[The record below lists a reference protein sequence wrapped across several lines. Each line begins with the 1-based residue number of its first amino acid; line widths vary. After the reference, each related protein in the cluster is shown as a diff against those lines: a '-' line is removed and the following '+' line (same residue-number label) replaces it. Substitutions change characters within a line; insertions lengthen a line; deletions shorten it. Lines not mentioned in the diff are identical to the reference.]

1 MKVLVNM
8 SMKLV
13 WIEER
18 SNIYDHCLAFGG
30 GGVALGGPGMAG
42 LPIGAAIAGY
52 VSPCSE
58 ACLAGGLA
66 GFGLIGA
73 NLGRTGR
80 ATFVGLTG
88 RTG

>member
-1 MKVLVNM
+1 M
-8 SMKLV
+8 
-13 WIEER
+13 
-18 SNIYDHCLAFGG
+18 IYDHCLDFGG

-42 LPIGAAIAGY
+42 LPIGGATIPGY
-52 VSPCSE
+52 GYSPCSE
-58 ACLAGGLA
+58 ACLAGGRA

-80 ATFVGLTG
+80 ATLVGLTG